1 MLQSS
6 CFNTIASLRFY
17 LTLLTP
23 GITMMTSS
31 TLLQP
36 IFQAQREL
44 MQKIG
49 EKEAKL
55 GYFCP
60 RVPLD
65 LAHRPDQDWF
75 RLMTSF
81 FIEELGESIT
91 ARGTPSFHE
100 ELIDALHFITELA
113 ILANVSPHDITLP
126 TNLAENTLKL
136 NGDWAPKV
144 VNVLE
149 DAMLTV
155 NMLKAKPWK
164 VEFKAPHPGK
174 FRDSVID
181 TYQSFLELM
190 RCSGI
195 NLNNL
200 HSLYFKKNEVNH
212 QRVKGGY

>member
-1 MLQSS
+1 
-6 CFNTIASLRFY
+6 
-17 LTLLTP
+17 
-23 GITMMTSS
+23 
-31 TLLQP
+31 
-36 IFQAQREL
+36 

-60 RVPLD
+60 RIPLD

-81 FIEELGESIT
+81 FIEELGEAVT
-91 ARGTPSFHE
+91 ARNTPSFHE

-113 ILANVSPHDITLP
+113 ILANVSANEIKLPHRLG
-126 TNLAENTLKL
+126 ENTHKL
-136 NGDWAPKV
+136 NSDWAPKV

-164 VEFKAPHPGK
+164 AEFKAPAPQK
-174 FRDSVID
+174 FRDSIID
-181 TYQSFLELM
+181 TYQSFLTLM
-190 RCSGI
+190 QCSGI
-195 NLNNL
+195 DLNDL
-200 HSLYFKKNEVNH
+200 HKLYFKKNETNH
-212 QRVKGGY
+212 QRIKGGY